1 MTQTATKTRAALLTP
16 AAPGAIAV
24 IALCGEGGREIL
36 DVIARRPSSDAPP
49 AWQERRP
56 VLCRI
61 FDGDDQIDDAVVT
74 FISHGGS
81 ALAEIHLHGG
91 VRIAQRVLMLLE
103 RLGAA
108 VVPADEFP
116 DLLKSDDRI
125 VRRIDCA
132 IQTAGSRRVVRW
144 LLMQRD
150 VLPAFMGKMDAL
162 SAMERQ
168 GFGRRSRAATRLLA
182 GIRVAIVG
190 PPNAGKSTLANRL
203 IGSDRVITSDIP
215 GTTRDWVSE
224 TALVDGWPVT
234 LIDTAGI
241 RETDCDIEAEAVLR
255 GGEQARLADLIL
267 LVTDATDSVVVQ
279 QMAMRLVCGG
289 LPTGIPVI
297 HVVNKCDRLDDG
309 RVAGVESVMK
319 CSISA
324 LTGRGIVKLERAICG
339 VLGLDELDDGRPTAF
354 FDIQDEGNES

>member
-1 MTQTATKTRAALLTP
+1 MTHIATKTRAALLTP

-24 IALCGEGGREIL
+24 IVLCGEGVREIL
-36 DVIARRPSSDAPP
+36 DVIARRPLSDAPP
-49 AWQERRP
+49 AWQDRRP
-56 VLCRI
+56 TLCRI
-61 FDGDDQIDDAVVT
+61 FDGDNQIDDAVVT
-74 FISHGGS
+74 QMSHGGT
-81 ALAEIHLHGG
+81 AQAEIHLHGG

-108 VVPADEFP
+108 VVPAAEFP
-116 DLLKSDDRI
+116 DLLRSDDRV

-132 IQTAGSRRVVRW
+132 IQTAGSRRLVRW
-144 LLMQRD
+144 LLTQRD
-150 VLPAFMGKMDAL
+150 VLPAFMGKLDAL
-162 SAMERQ
+162 SAMECEE
-168 GFGRRSRAATRLLA
+168 FERRSRAARRLLA

-203 IGSDRVITSDIP
+203 IGSERVITSDIP

-224 TALVDGWPVT
+224 TALVDGWPVI

-241 RETDCDIEAEAVLR
+241 RDTDCDIEAEAVRR

-267 LVTDATDSVVVQ
+267 LVTDATESVDVQ
-279 QMAMRLVCGG
+279 QSAMRLVCGG
-289 LPTGIPVI
+289 LPTEIPVI

-309 RVAGVESVMK
+309 HVAGVESVMK

-324 LTGRGIVKLERAICG
+324 LTGRGIVELERAICG
-339 VLGLDELDDGRPTAF
+339 VLGLDGLDDGRPAAF
-354 FDIQDEGNES
+354 FEIQDKGNAS